1 MITYP
6 RFRLLHTIG
15 FGLTLILSSAYS
27 QAQPL
32 LNGLAVSTEL
42 GKERFIAALY
52 TDSLSNDANEVLN
65 STARRAMELKVTAN
79 RLSARSVN
87 SMWIEGMAI
96 NNSGAVLK
104 EQANNVA
111 KLTNMVRKR
120 LVAGDV
126 LRFDAEVGKGT
137 TVTLNG
143 VTLGNIPNDNFFNIL
158 LRTWIGSVP
167 LSSEFRDGLLA
178 SGKPDGGLES
188 RYRAL
193 QPQEGRAEAVA
204 SWIEP
209 KEEAPAATTVA
220 AVRPEPPKP
229 TVQKPAVEVA
239 VAKPTLSA
247 LAKPTIDAIEK
258 SDDTKKAIVGAAV
271 ASEKPP
277 VATPPTTKPAAVAK
291 ATPQT
296 QPAAQQ
302 AKADNTAKPAAN
314 KAAAN
319 TVALANK
326 QPAVTDDEDEEEE
339 EVITAE
345 SILSRQLYVS
355 ELITQSRKNLE
366 YPRRAIERR
375 QEGSVRV
382 SVIINRDGTVKD
394 SMLVEESKHRLLNR
408 EVMAM
413 IEKAS
418 PFPPMPEELSGDQF
432 EFTVPISFELQ
443 ED

>member
-1 MITYP
+1 MNTHLFS
-6 RFRLLHTIG
+6 RMLQRTG
-15 FGLTLILSSAYS
+15 FGLAILLSSAYL

-52 TDSLSNDANEVLN
+52 TDSLSSDANEVLN
-65 STARRAMELKVTAN
+65 STSRRSMELKVTAD

-126 LRFDAEVGKGT
+126 LRFDSEVGKGT

-178 SGKPDGGLES
+178 SGRPDSALES

-193 QPQEGRAEAVA
+193 QPQDGRAEAVA
-204 SWIEP
+204 SWNEP
-209 KEEAPAATTVA
+209 KEEAPETTTVA
-220 AVRPEPPKP
+220 TAVRPEPPKP
-229 TVQKPAVEVA
+229 TVSAQKPAIDVA
-239 VAKPTLSA
+239 AAKPTLGE
-247 LAKPTIDAIEK
+247 LAKPTIAAIQ
-258 SDDTKKAIVGAAV
+258 SDESKKAAAAATV
-271 ASEKPP
+271 ATEKPVSP
-277 VATPPTTKPAAVAK
+277 KSATTDTTVATTQQPK
-291 ATPQT
+291 ANNT
-296 QPAAQQ
+296 
-302 AKADNTAKPAAN
+302 AKADKPATS
-314 KAAAN
+314 
-319 TVALANK
+319 TVALVDTK
-326 QPAVTDDEDEEEE
+326 PKSVTDDDDDEEEA
-339 EVITAE
+339 VITAE

-355 ELITQSRKNLE
+355 ELMSKSRKNLE
-366 YPRRAIERR
+366 YPRRAVERR
-375 QEGSVRV
+375 QEGSVRI
-382 SVIINRDGTVKD
+382 SVIINRDGSVKN
-394 SMLVEESKHRLLNR
+394 SMLIEESDHRLLNR

-413 IEKAS
+413 IERAS
-418 PFPPMPEELSGDQF
+418 PFPPMPKELSGDQF

-443 ED
+443 EGN